1 MWQYLGASGDEME
14 KCYNRARFYAQLRM
28 NEQAIRW
35 FRRILEQKLEREEE
49 KEIQLRSAHCLM
61 CVYK

>member
-1 MWQYLGASGDEME
+1 ME